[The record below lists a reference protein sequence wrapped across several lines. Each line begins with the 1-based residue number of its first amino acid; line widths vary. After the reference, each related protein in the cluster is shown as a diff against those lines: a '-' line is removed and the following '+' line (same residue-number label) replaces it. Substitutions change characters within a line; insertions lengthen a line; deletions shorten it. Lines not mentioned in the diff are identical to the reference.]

1 MKQIGASLAKG
12 EVTQEVTCQGN
23 WAVISVSGTLDGE
36 TLTVEVSP
44 NGGANWFTYR
54 SDDVAGTAASATIV
68 AADVST
74 GLFSQLFVA
83 GDQRLRLSF
92 SNGAGSPTSVNVWAG
107 GRGVDVD
114 EKSVQG

>member
-1 MKQIGASLAKG
+1 MKQIGSSLAKG

-36 TLTVEVSP
+36 TLTVQVSP

-54 SDDVAGTAASATIV
+54 SDDATDSPASATVV

-74 GLFSQLFVA
+74 GLFSRLFVA

-92 SNGAGSPTSVNVWAG
+92 SSGAGTPTGVNVWAG